1 MEKNDSSKRL
11 LQAPLYQPLLVY
23 EKTGE
28 TLVPAIM
35 GDKSYDYV
43 DLFYSALYNEAYWF
57 GYFSHNE
64 KYKNLEDYRNNYL
77 KDEYNELEI
86 QFNKAISEEYY
97 LKTKPLVEVY
107 LNLKKAY
114 ENESKNNRHSTKI
127 YKKYESYFRFIDY
140 HPELSK
146 IDIRFAYLMVN
157 GEEYIKDGTTFCDLH
172 SFEAKPHASYEEVKE
187 FALKFYEMKKKEM
200 ERSFYRD
207 CLGAITY
214 ETNYIK
220 EEIIKLL
227 EEQPRVGLIFIEGGV
242 LPHGKEVEIGTVDK
256 LDENLYTSL
265 ERYTIYWFTK

>member
-1 MEKNDSSKRL
+1 MENKPVSKRL
-11 LQAPLYQPLLVY
+11 LKVPLYQPLLVY
-23 EKTGE
+23 EIKGE

-57 GYFSHNE
+57 GYFSHDE
-64 KYKNLEDYRNNYL
+64 KYKNLDDYKANGL
-77 KDEYNELEI
+77 KDKIADLTNEL
-86 QFNKAISEEYY
+86 NKLLADDYCLITEPLLLEYQA
-97 LKTKPLVEVY
+97 LG
-107 LNLKKAY
+107 KAY
-114 ENESKNNRHSTKI
+114 KEDNKDPNNIKKI
-127 YKKYESYFRFIDY
+127 EKHISYFNYAENHSEI
-140 HPELSK
+140 SK
-146 IDIRFAYLMVN
+146 IDIRFVHLMVT

-200 ERSFYRD
+200 ERTFYRD

-214 ETNYIK
+214 ETNYTK
-220 EEIIKLL
+220 NEIIKLL
-227 EEQPRVGLIFIEGGV
+227 EEQPRVGLIFISGGV